1 MQDIKHFIFQIFIP
15 VLFLVVGPD
24 IFLYIRYINDLSPN
38 TLFHILIC
46 CIWFMPS
53 LLLMAAWICLFV
65 DYHHHI
71 SMRMVNSGILI
82 FAIPKF
88 VFFILQFLSFW
99 VASGTTAM
107 VLSLFIFGLT
117 RGWKMLQIRKLT
129 CHSTDLPEAFDGYR
143 IVQLTDLHLGTFG
156 NRQEYIQRI
165 VEETNRLHPDLIV
178 FTGDLINNDSQEM
191 LPYMQTLSKLEARD
205 GIYSILGNHDYGEYG
220 NDHSYEYRKRTL
232 SQLIRLQEQIGWKVL
247 RDESIK
253 LSRNNQHIYLVGVEN
268 ISLPPF
274 PRKGNLD
281 KALQGIAEKESG
293 KNNFIILLSH
303 DPNHWKTEVLR
314 KTSIQLT
321 LSGHTHGA
329 QLRFGKITPARF
341 AFRYWGG
348 KFVEN
353 RQMLYVSLGLGGA
366 FQFRLG
372 AWPELAQITLHNSDD
387 GRYS

>member
-1 MQDIKHFIFQIFIP
+1 
-15 VLFLVVGPD
+15 
-24 IFLYIRYINDLSPN
+24 
-38 TLFHILIC
+38 
-46 CIWFMPS
+46 
-53 LLLMAAWICLFV
+53 
-65 DYHHHI
+65 
-71 SMRMVNSGILI
+71 
-82 FAIPKF
+82 
-88 VFFILQFLSFW
+88 
-99 VASGTTAM
+99 
-107 VLSLFIFGLT
+107 
-117 RGWKMLQIRKLT
+117 
-129 CHSTDLPEAFDGYR
+129 
-143 IVQLTDLHLGTFG
+143 
-156 NRQEYIQRI
+156 
-165 VEETNRLHPDLIV
+165 
-178 FTGDLINNDSQEM
+178 M

-232 SQLIRLQEQIGWKVL
+232 TQLIRQQEQMGWKVL
-247 RDESIK
+247 RDESIEIF
-253 LSRNNQHIYLVGVEN
+253 RNNEHIYLIGVEN

-281 KALQGIAEKESG
+281 KALQGIVEKEEG
-293 KNNFIILLSH
+293 KNTFKILLSH
-303 DPNHWKTEVLR
+303 DPNHWKMEVLR

-372 AWPELAQITLHNSDD
+372 AWPELTQITLYNSDD

>member
-15 VLFLVVGPD
+15 VLLLVVGPD

-53 LLLMAAWICLFV
+53 LLLMTAWICLFV

-129 CHSTDLPEAFDGYR
+129 CHSTDLPEAFNGYR

-156 NRQEYIQRI
+156 NRQEYIQK
-165 VEETNRLHPDLIV
+165 NHRLV
-178 FTGDLINNDSQEM
+178 F
-191 LPYMQTLSKLEARD
+191 
-205 GIYSILGNHDYGEYG
+205 
-220 NDHSYEYRKRTL
+220 
-232 SQLIRLQEQIGWKVL
+232 
-247 RDESIK
+247 
-253 LSRNNQHIYLVGVEN
+253 
-268 ISLPPF
+268 
-274 PRKGNLD
+274 
-281 KALQGIAEKESG
+281 
-293 KNNFIILLSH
+293 LL
-303 DPNHWKTEVLR
+303 
-314 KTSIQLT
+314 
-321 LSGHTHGA
+321 
-329 QLRFGKITPARF
+329 
-341 AFRYWGG
+341 
-348 KFVEN
+348 
-353 RQMLYVSLGLGGA
+353 
-366 FQFRLG
+366 
-372 AWPELAQITLHNSDD
+372 
-387 GRYS
+387 